1 MTTREE
7 TIAILKKLI
16 SDETGISNDEIK
28 ETDTF
33 FNLGLDSVS
42 CIFLMDK
49 LEKNLQIELNP
60 IHFWDYPTIAYNSFI
75 RMRFFFFYASW
86 CYSTNKKER

>member
-7 TIAILKKLI
+7 VISLIIKLI
-16 SDETGISNDEIK
+16 SDETGISIDEIK

-49 LEKNLQIELNP
+49 LEKKILIELNP
-60 IHFWDYPTIAYNSFI
+60 IHFWDYPSIDT
-75 RMRFFFFYASW
+75 YADFLVGTDPSKDG
-86 CYSTNKKER
+86 N

>member
-1 MTTREE
+1 MNTREE
-7 TIAILKKLI
+7 IVAIMKRLI
-16 SDETGISNDEIK
+16 SAETGISIDEIK

-49 LEKNLQIELNP
+49 LEKELHQELNP
-60 IHFWDYPTIAYNSFI
+60 IHFWDYPSIDT
-75 RMRFFFFYASW
+75 YATFLVNEYTSHG
-86 CYSTNKKER
+86 N

>member
-7 TIAILKKLI
+7 VIDMLKKLI
-16 SDETGISNDEIK
+16 SDETRIAMDDIK

-33 FNLGLDSVS
+33 FSLGLDSIS

-49 LEKNLQIELNP
+49 LEKKLHLELNP
-60 IHFWDYPTIAYNSFI
+60 IHFWDYPTIRSYAEFI
-75 RMRFFFFYASW
+75 VLEYL
-86 CYSTNKKER
+86 NKDAN

>member
-1 MTTREE
+1 MKTREE
-7 TIAILKKLI
+7 AITIIKKLI
-16 SDETGISNDEIK
+16 SDETGISIAEIK

-49 LEKNLQIELNP
+49 LEKRLQIELNP
-60 IHFWDYPTIAYNSFI
+60 IHFWDYPSIDT
-75 RMRFFFFYASW
+75 
-86 CYSTNKKER
+86 YSDFLVREYLTN